1 MSYWVLEF
9 VRVFFGYIILMYF
22 WPSVVFRKKLS
33 GKSLTFR
40 FAFCSTVSVLL
51 INTLVLGL
59 GLLHI
64 LKGWVVFLVFYGILF
79 LSVFKEKAFRKYF
92 FSLGK
97 NFFTGAL
104 GWKSLILQVAEGI
117 KNSSVSFFRRINR
130 KIKGRRLEF
139 SVLSILLIFAVT
151 YFSYG
156 AFQNHS
162 YGWGDMYVHHSW
174 IYGLKEGNIFSE
186 GVYPEAMHCFI
197 YCMDVLFGIPVY
209 SSLLFLGEIHVTA
222 LLVAVFCLLREVMKS
237 KYTVYVI
244 LTAFL
249 TLDVVCVDEIYGIS
263 RLQYTIPQEFGLYT
277 QFLCVLYLIRF
288 LNADKRSQ
296 ASGER
301 STKRWKLKVPI
312 ARLRSD
318 SASEQTANQIANV
331 RLTRQNKDDL
341 FLFMTALAAS
351 LAIHFYVT
359 IMAFFLCAA
368 FALWKLSSIFQ
379 KENFRGLV
387 GAVILGVVVST
398 LPMVLAF
405 ASGIPLQGSLNW
417 GMNIINGT
425 DTKEGRAQLA
435 QKLEETETEQQPVT
449 ENDELQSEL
458 SELIPAKDGSTQA
471 QSSTEVKKRVSVKD
485 IVNKLIDSAKR
496 TSQYGYVQ
504 LYGRLRAAWIL
515 WFTLIATVITILN
528 LAVRRLRHQK
538 KSSQL
543 YAGITFASVLFMVLY
558 AAPYLGLPEIIA
570 GARLC
575 LTEQILIL
583 AMMAIPVDE
592 LFFRFENSA
601 AGCYAP
607 YLGLFSVMAIYAG
620 TNYFGV
626 FHGYLYYELTRYNS
640 AVELTNYISGKY
652 PRYTYT
658 IISTTEE
665 LYQAIETG
673 RHEEILDFYYKSKS
687 ENYYIPTEYLFFYI
701 EKNPIQYAQYH
712 FFEGPRWLAQDKYT
726 QYYKYSN
733 AVLSV
738 GDQIEHGKISER
750 YLNEPLAIMG
760 KASDAYSN
768 ITNRNILESEMY
780 YWCQNFETIFPNEI
794 KVYYEDEDLIC
805 YVVKQNPDHLFNL
818 GT

>member
-1 MSYWVLEF
+1 MSYWLLEF
-9 VRVFFGYIILMYF
+9 VRVFLGYIILMYF

-59 GLLHI
+59 GLIHI
-64 LKGWVVFLVFYGILF
+64 LKGWIVVLIFYGIL
-79 LSVFKEKAFRKYF
+79 LISIFKEKAFRKYF
-92 FSLGK
+92 FSQGK
-97 NFFTGAL
+97 KFFTGAL
-104 GWKSLILQVAEGI
+104 GWKSLIFQTAENI
-117 KNSSVSFFRRINR
+117 KNVGHSFFRCINR

-139 SVLSILLIFAVT
+139 GVLSILLIFAVT

-174 IYGLKEGNIFSE
+174 IYGLKEGTIFSE

-197 YCMDVLFGIPVY
+197 YCMDVLFEIPVY
-209 SSLLFLGEIHVTA
+209 SSLMFLGEIHVTA
-222 LLVAVFCLLREVMKS
+222 LLVAVYCLLREVMKS

-244 LTAFL
+244 LAAFL

-288 LNADKRSQ
+288 LSTDKHSL
-296 ASGER
+296 A
-301 STKRWKLKVPI
+301 L
-312 ARLRSD
+312 
-318 SASEQTANQIANV
+318 SEQSKEKK
-331 RLTRQNKDDL
+331 RERRDDL

-359 IMAFFLCAA
+359 IMAFFLCGS
-368 FALWKLSSIFQ
+368 FAVWKLSGIFR
-379 KENFRGLV
+379 KENFRALM
-387 GAVILGVVVST
+387 GAVILGVAVST

-435 QKLEETETEQQPVT
+435 QQLEETETEQQPAT
-449 ENDELQSEL
+449 EDDKMQSEI
-458 SELIPAKDGSTQA
+458 SELISAKDGGTQA
-471 QSSTEVKKRVSVKD
+471 QEQGSTEIKKRASVRDIINKVADSVK
-485 IVNKLIDSAKR
+485 R
-496 TSQYGYVQ
+496 TNQYGYVQ
-504 LYGRLRAAWIL
+504 LYGKMRAGWIL
-515 WFTLIATVITILN
+515 RFTVLAAVITILN
-528 LAVRRLRHQK
+528 LIIRRVHHQK
-538 KSSQL
+538 EASEL

-592 LFFRFENSA
+592 LFCRFENSA
-601 AGCYAP
+601 AGTYAP
-607 YLGLFSVMAIYAG
+607 YLGLFSVIAIYAG

-652 PRYTYT
+652 PQYTYT

-673 RHEEILDFYYKSKS
+673 RHEEILDFYYKSKT

-712 FFEGPRWLAQDKYT
+712 FFSGPRWLAQDKYT
-726 QYYKYSN
+726 KYYKYSN

-738 GDQIEHGKISER
+738 GDQIKHGRISER
-750 YLNEPLAIMG
+750 FLNEPLAIMG

-768 ITNRNILESEMY
+768 IMNRKILESEIY
-780 YWCQNFETIFPNEI
+780 YWCQNFKTIFPNEI
-794 KVYYEDEDLIC
+794 KVYYEDEDFIC

>member
-1 MSYWVLEF
+1 MSYWIGEF
-9 VRVFFGYIILMYF
+9 VRVFFGYMILMYI
-22 WPSVVFRKKLS
+22 WPSIVFRKKLS

-59 GLLHI
+59 GLIHV
-64 LKGWVVFLVFYGILF
+64 LKGWVVFLIFYGIL
-79 LSVFKEKAFRKYF
+79 LASIFKEKAFRKYF
-92 FSLGK
+92 FSQGR

-104 GWKSLILQVAEGI
+104 GWKSLIFQVTENI
-117 KNSSVSFFRRINR
+117 KIVIVSFYRRLNR
-130 KIKGRRLEF
+130 KINGRKLEYGIL
-139 SVLSILLIFAVT
+139 SVLLIFAIA

-209 SSLLFLGEIHVTA
+209 SSLMFLGEIHVMA
-222 LLVAVFCLLREVMKS
+222 LLIAVYCLFREVMKS

-244 LTAFL
+244 LAAFL
-249 TLDVVCVDEIYGIS
+249 TLDVVCIDEIYGIS

-288 LNADKRSQ
+288 LRKSGDK
-296 ASGER
+296 E
-301 STKRWKLKVPI
+301 KR
-312 ARLRSD
+312 RGR
-318 SASEQTANQIANV
+318 
-331 RLTRQNKDDL
+331 RDDL
-341 FLFMTALAAS
+341 FLFMTSLAAS

-359 IMAFFLCAA
+359 IMAFFLCGS
-368 FALWKLSSIFQ
+368 FVVWKITKIFR
-379 KENFRGLV
+379 KENFRSLV
-387 GAVILGVVVST
+387 VAVILGVAVST

-435 QKLEETETEQQPVT
+435 QKLEEESESAEQSLTEISGEQQS
-449 ENDELQSEL
+449 DQSEL
-458 SELIPAKDGSTQA
+458 LLNKEENEQNTKSIESPPKVSIKDRIKN
-471 QSSTEVKKRVSVKD
+471 VMDNV
-485 IVNKLIDSAKR
+485 KR
-496 TSQYGYVQ
+496 TEQYGYVQ
-504 LYGRLRAAWIL
+504 LYGRMRAGWIL
-515 WFTLIATVITILN
+515 KFTLLATIISILN
-528 LAVRRLRHQK
+528 LVIRRVRHQK
-538 KSSQL
+538 KVSEM
-543 YAGITFASVLFMVLY
+543 YAGITFASVVFMVLY

-592 LFFRFENSA
+592 LFSLFERTP
-601 AGCYAP
+601 AGRYAP
-607 YLGLFSVMAIYAG
+607 YLGLLGVIGIYAG
-620 TNYFGV
+620 TNYLGV

-640 AVELTNYISGKY
+640 AVELTNHIIAKY
-652 PRYTYT
+652 PQYTYT

-665 LYQAIETG
+665 LYQAIESG
-673 RHEEILDFYYKSKS
+673 RHEEILDFYNRSKS
-687 ENYYIPTEYLFFYI
+687 EDYYIPTEYLFFYI

-712 FFEGPRWLAQDKYT
+712 FFSGPRWLAQEKYIP
-726 QYYKYSN
+726 YYKYSN
-733 AVLSV
+733 AVLSE
-738 GDQIEHGKISER
+738 GDQIKHGRISER
-750 YLNEPLAIMG
+750 LLNEPLAIMG

-768 ITNRNILESEMY
+768 ITNRKILESEMY
-780 YWCQNFETIFPNEI
+780 YWCQNFKTVYPNEI
-794 KVYYEDEDLIC
+794 KVYYEDEDFIC
-805 YVVKQNPDHLFNL
+805 YVVRQNPDHLYDL